1 MTNSGITSICT
12 AMRLAIMP
20 PPTSA
25 LLTISMSAS
34 TPALARLCAIAVCS
48 EFATWGF
55 LPMFRYTVRC
65 GLSAPPLFAAS
76 CCAVKS
82 AGMTMPP
89 NTLLPSTCFEVMGR
103 TWERAEYA
111 EKGAA
116 MARPRKDQEGEGA
129 RDRIERAFW
138 ELLEE
143 MPLRSVNVR
152 MLSQRAGVNH
162 NTFYYHFESIDD
174 LALRQ
179 IGNNMPSEWFEVA
192 ATLASTS
199 FADAELDV
207 RRYSSSPDLQQ
218 RFRRFRL
225 LLRSADAQ
233 LIEVGKRCALGML
246 LDALGVDPQTLG
258 THERLKLTFLIGGVT
273 SLLASSEVES
283 FAEYLDL
290 LQDGLANSIGDLLR
304 QAVNGS
310 SAPAEL

>member
-1 MTNSGITSICT
+1 
-12 AMRLAIMP
+12 
-20 PPTSA
+20 
-25 LLTISMSAS
+25 
-34 TPALARLCAIAVCS
+34 
-48 EFATWGF
+48 
-55 LPMFRYTVRC
+55 
-65 GLSAPPLFAAS
+65 
-76 CCAVKS
+76 
-82 AGMTMPP
+82 
-89 NTLLPSTCFEVMGR
+89 
-103 TWERAEYA
+103 
-111 EKGAA
+111 
-116 MARPRKDQEGEGA
+116 
-129 RDRIERAFW
+129 
-138 ELLEE
+138 

-162 NTFYYHFESIDD
+162 NTFYYYFESIDD

-207 RRYSSSPDLQQ
+207 RRYSTSPDLQQ

-233 LIEVGKRCALGML
+233 LIEVGKRRALGML

-258 THERLKLTFLIGGVT
+258 MHERLKLTFLIGGVT

-283 FAEYLDL
+283 CAEYLDL
-290 LQDGLANSIGDLLR
+290 LQDGLATSIGDLLR
-304 QAVNGS
+304 QVINES

>member
-1 MTNSGITSICT
+1 
-12 AMRLAIMP
+12 
-20 PPTSA
+20 
-25 LLTISMSAS
+25 
-34 TPALARLCAIAVCS
+34 
-48 EFATWGF
+48 
-55 LPMFRYTVRC
+55 
-65 GLSAPPLFAAS
+65 
-76 CCAVKS
+76 
-82 AGMTMPP
+82 
-89 NTLLPSTCFEVMGR
+89 
-103 TWERAEYA
+103 
-111 EKGAA
+111 
-116 MARPRKDQEGEGA
+116 MARPRKNQEGEGA

-192 ATLASTS
+192 ATS

-207 RRYSSSPDLQQ
+207 RRYSTSPDLQQ

-233 LIEVGKRCALGML
+233 LIEVGKRRALDML

-258 THERLKLTFLIGGVT
+258 MHERLKLTFLIGGVT
-273 SLLASSEVES
+273 SLLASREVES

-304 QAVNGS
+304 QVINES

>member
-1 MTNSGITSICT
+1 
-12 AMRLAIMP
+12 
-20 PPTSA
+20 
-25 LLTISMSAS
+25 
-34 TPALARLCAIAVCS
+34 
-48 EFATWGF
+48 
-55 LPMFRYTVRC
+55 
-65 GLSAPPLFAAS
+65 
-76 CCAVKS
+76 
-82 AGMTMPP
+82 
-89 NTLLPSTCFEVMGR
+89 
-103 TWERAEYA
+103 
-111 EKGAA
+111 